1 MPPPAQFSLVDSLK
15 NEARSSEEP
24 PADRQAQ
31 SECLALFNLIDEDRS
46 GQISKKEF
54 LDAIRDNKEVKQYVY
69 QSGTL
74 GRLIAT
80 GDFEEAF
87 LKLDVGG
94 ADGQDSNISFEEFW
108 KFAQI
113 ENDEALIRKVFDAID
128 KNQDGD
134 LTATELVTGLRDDPV
149 VRKYALSSVIL
160 RPMLETE
167 DWDGVFKR
175 LDKDGGGKVDFM
187 EFWKFTKDEAAHIEG
202 QKLKKKAEIA
212 RIEAARIKK
221 LNHEI
226 FTSRFTCH
234 TSSGASAGHYA
245 IDQMDNVTIGKR
257 MLG

>member
-94 ADGQDSNISFEEFW
+94 AEMDKIAIFRLKSFGNLP
-108 KFAQI
+108 KLRTMRLSFARC
-113 ENDEALIRKVFDAID
+113 LMPSTKT
-128 KNQDGD
+128 KM
-134 LTATELVTGLRDDPV
+134 ATSLLR
-149 VRKYALSSVIL
+149 S
-160 RPMLETE
+160 
-167 DWDGVFKR
+167 
-175 LDKDGGGKVDFM
+175 
-187 EFWKFTKDEAAHIEG
+187 
-202 QKLKKKAEIA
+202 
-212 RIEAARIKK
+212 
-221 LNHEI
+221 
-226 FTSRFTCH
+226 
-234 TSSGASAGHYA
+234 
-245 IDQMDNVTIGKR
+245 
-257 MLG
+257 